1 MEGRGGP
8 PRAAPAWLAGAGAV
22 GDLAYSLSSMSSSSL
37 DADPWPPPS
46 SDSRA
51 AISMRRPPHAMRT
64 DEKSAMGVLSAML
77 TATLVVCGLL
87 AAARISM
94 DMRLAVTRD
103 SEGKKTCRG
112 VGKVQGGGSG
122 GGRRGEGRG
131 QQGGGDGRG
140 MGEGAAEGPQR
151 ERRVASGP
159 RPQRSTTPHPL
170 HSAPPLWAAPRT
182 RTGLV
187 AHFEGLCCH
196 FSRPKGHNHE
206 VVASPCGTPQAQL
219 FRLLDGFTGGQRCSC
234 RLPTD

>member
-1 MEGRGGP
+1 MEARLRAPLGTAMEGRGGP

-122 GGRRGEGRG
+122 GGSRG
-131 QQGGGDGRG
+131 GGGWAGDGRG
-140 MGEGAAEGPQR
+140 CSRGPTKGKAGR
-151 ERRVASGP
+151 LWPTSTALHHPPPS
-159 RPQRSTTPHPL
+159 PQRSTPMGCPTHPHWAGCPL
-170 HSAPPLWAAPRT
+170 
-182 RTGLV
+182 
-187 AHFEGLCCH
+187 
-196 FSRPKGHNHE
+196 
-206 VVASPCGTPQAQL
+206 
-219 FRLLDGFTGGQRCSC
+219 
-234 RLPTD
+234 